1 MKADLKNTVTI
12 ASELKIDTDLVIRL
26 LTGFIANE
34 LGKVGSPRAVV
45 GLSGGVDSSTSAY
58 LAAKALGKE
67 NVFGVIM
74 PYKSSN
80 PASRAHAEQVVDSLG
95 IEHDVVDITQ
105 MVDGYL
111 EKVPD
116 ADNVRRGNVMAR
128 ARMVILYDQSNRRNA
143 LVVGTSNKTEFLLGY
158 TTLWG
163 DMACAVNPLGDL
175 YKSQVWQ
182 IASAL
187 GVPKE
192 IVEKPPTA
200 DLWHGQTDEEE
211 LGFTYGD
218 VDRLL
223 YYLVDKRYSPER
235 LEQMGFEPGFTDRIE
250 LTIRKSQFKRRLPVI
265 AKLSHRTIDR
275 DFRYPRDWGV

>member
-1 MKADLKNTVTI
+1 MKADPRNISSI
-12 ASELKIDTDLVIRL
+12 ASELKIDTELVIRL
-26 LTGFIANE
+26 LTGFILNE
-34 LGKVGSPRAVV
+34 LGKVGTPRAVV
-45 GLSGGVDSSTSAY
+45 GLSGGVDSSTSAF

-67 NVFGVIM
+67 NVFGVLM
-74 PYKSSN
+74 PYATSN
-80 PASRAHAEQVVDSLG
+80 PASHDHAQQVIDALG
-95 IEHDVVDITQ
+95 IEHDVIEITE

-111 EKVPD
+111 GKVSD

-128 ARMVILYDQSNRRNA
+128 ARMIVLYDQSSRRNA
-143 LVVGTSNKTEFLLGY
+143 LVLGTSNKTEFLLGY

-163 DMACAVNPLGDL
+163 DMASAVNPLGDL

-182 IASAL
+182 VASAL

-200 DLWHGQTDEEE
+200 DLWAGQTDEEE
-211 LGFTYGD
+211 LGFTYAE

-223 YYLVDKRYSPER
+223 FFLVDKRYSGER
-235 LEQMGFEPGFTDRIE
+235 LEEMGFDPGFIERIE
-250 LTIRKSQFKRRLPVI
+250 LTIRRSQFKRRLPII